1 MNSTTYNNIGYTVT
15 VPYEDVVRGRYSV
28 KDLLSMLSLFPNNP
42 IPKKVIFSGPATI
55 VIWGDGSKTVV
66 KCMDGDTYDKEKGF
80 AMAYLKKMFGKYG
93 LKKLI
98 KEFVDDNN

>member
-1 MNSTTYNNIGYTVT
+1 MDSKTYNNIGYTVT
-15 VPYEDVVRGRYSV
+15 VPYEDVIRGRCSV
-28 KDLLSMLSLFPNNP
+28 KNLLNILPIFPITP

-80 AMAYLKKMFGKYG
+80 AMAYLKKMFGSHV